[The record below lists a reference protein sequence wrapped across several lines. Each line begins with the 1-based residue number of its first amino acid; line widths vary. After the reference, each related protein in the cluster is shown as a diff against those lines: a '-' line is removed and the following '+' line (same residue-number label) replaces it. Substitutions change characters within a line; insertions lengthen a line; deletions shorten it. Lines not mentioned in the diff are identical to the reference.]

1 MTGFQILKTAIDD
14 VFKNLTDA
22 LAISGLLW
30 IGVIAA
36 QVVFVGTYGGV
47 SINEIENPIDLPA
60 GIIKWMFFLNLATL
74 VISLWVA
81 VAWHRFIILGER
93 PTTFIPPMN
102 GARVFAYFV
111 MSLLI
116 GLIVVAIIV
125 VGSVILSPPAMM
137 GNIISIIVGFIVLLI
152 PITYIVYRI
161 SPVLPAIALGEKKGF
176 VAAWRQTA
184 PIKVAVFQVGILAT
198 LAGFVLRQIG
208 VLFSSSALLSMLY
221 SLASGWVMLMVGVSV
236 FSTIYKLTNSEA
248 RR

>member
-14 VFKNLTDA
+14 VFKNLADA

-47 SINEIENPIDLPA
+47 SMNEIETPIDLPA
-60 GIIKWMFFLNLATL
+60 GIIKWMFILNLATL

-93 PTTFIPPMN
+93 PTTLIPPMN
-102 GARVFAYFV
+102 GSRVMAYFL

-116 GLIVVAIIV
+116 GVIVVAV
-125 VGSVILSPPAMM
+125 LLVASVILSPLAMM
-137 GNIISIIVGFIVLLI
+137 GGTSLVVAGFVVLLI

-161 SPVLPAIALGEKKGF
+161 SPVLPAAALGEGIGIG
-176 VAAWRQTA
+176 AAWKQTDSV
-184 PIKVAVFQVGILAT
+184 KSAVFQVGILAT
-198 LAGFVLRQIG
+198 LAGFVLQQIG